1 MKQLLSNI
9 FKNHTTESVVHIVL
23 FILFI
28 WFMEAGMGS
37 SIDDK
42 TKNIIRMNF
51 LAFPITFYFNA
62 FVLIPAFLKE
72 KRWLGYI
79 GAMITTVAVIEVLR
93 SLFHLFVL
101 NDSHDPE
108 ILTFIQIL
116 FGKYA
121 VSGGIFLG
129 FLLSFAYK
137 FTKDWLIN
145 LTFIERLKSERSEM
159 KLAFL
164 KTQVDPHFLFN
175 TLNNIY
181 ALALKEESP
190 QTAEAITKLG
200 TLMRYNLE
208 DAGEEKVSL
217 NKEIEFIR
225 KYVELQAMRATET
238 DTIDFSVDISE
249 ESLQSFSITPLLL
262 IPVIENAFKYG
273 INPSKESF
281 ISIGIELNEN
291 KLLLTSKNTIAKET
305 GVSSSG
311 IGLTNLEE
319 RLSLIYP
326 DKHLFEVTNVDRV
339 FSTTLQL
346 ELDS

>member
-1 MKQLLSNI
+1 MRKLLSNI
-9 FKNHTTESVVHIVL
+9 FKNHTTEAVVHIVL
-23 FILFI
+23 FVLFI
-28 WFMEAGMGS
+28 WFMEAGMGT
-37 SIDDK
+37 SIDEK

-51 LAFPITFYFNA
+51 LAFPLTFYFNA
-62 FVLIPAFLKE
+62 FVLIPAFLKQ

-79 GAMITTVAVIEVLR
+79 GAMIATVAVIEVLR

-181 ALALKEESP
+181 ALALQEDSP
-190 QTAEAITKLG
+190 NTAEAITKLG

-208 DAGEEKVSL
+208 DAGEERVSL
-217 NKEIEFIR
+217 GKEIEFIN
-225 KYVELQAMRATET
+225 KYVELQTLRATET
-238 DTIDFSVDISE
+238 DTIEFSIDIPE
-249 ESLQSFSITPLLL
+249 KALTSFSITPLLL

-281 ISIGIELNEN
+281 ISINIELNEH
-291 KLLLTSKNTIAKET
+291 KLRLTSRNTIAKET
-305 GVSSSG
+305 NIPSSG

-326 DKHLFEVTNVDRV
+326 DKYVFEAQEIDGIFT
-339 FSTTLQL
+339 TTLQL

>member
-1 MKQLLSNI
+1 MRHLLSNL
-9 FKNHTTESVVHIVL
+9 FKNHSTETIVHIVL
-23 FILFI
+23 LVLFL
-28 WFMEAGMGS
+28 WFMEAGMGT
-37 SIDDK
+37 SIDEK
-42 TKNIIRMNF
+42 TKNTIRMNF

-62 FVLIPAFLKE
+62 FVLIPTFLKE
-72 KRWLGYI
+72 KKWLGYV
-79 GAMITTVAVIEVLR
+79 GAMIVTIAVIEVLR

-108 ILTFIQIL
+108 VLTFVQIL

-129 FLLSFAYK
+129 FLFSFAYK

-145 LTFIERLKSERSEM
+145 LTFIERLKSERAEM

-164 KTQVDPHFLFN
+164 KTQVNPHFLFN

-181 ALALKEESP
+181 ALALKEDSP

-208 DAGEEKVSL
+208 DAGEEKVLLS
-217 NKEIEFIR
+217 KEIDFIK
-225 KYVELQAMRATET
+225 KYVELQTMRATET
-238 DTIDFSVDISE
+238 DEIEFSVHIPEAALTSY
-249 ESLQSFSITPLLL
+249 FITPLLMVP
-262 IPVIENAFKYG
+262 IIENAFKYG
-273 INPSKESF
+273 INPSRKSLV
-281 ISIGIELNEN
+281 SVNIELNGD
-291 KLLLTSKNTIAKET
+291 KLLLNSKNTIAKET
-305 GVSSSG
+305 NVSSSG

-326 DKHLFEVTNVDRV
+326 NKHLFEAKSMNGI